1 MRGRSPTT
9 GNTLQAGTMLAG
21 RYQIE
26 KVIGTGGMSVVYS
39 ARDRRFRA
47 INRLCAVKEM
57 FDMLGD
63 GPIRQRAREAF
74 EREANLL
81 ASLNHHAVPKVFDYF
96 TESERHYLVH
106 ELVEGQDLARY
117 LHQRARPV
125 PPDRVID
132 WAVQLSQVLA
142 TLHSATPPIIFRDLK
157 PSNVMLRPD
166 GRIVL
171 IDFGIAKHFQPVQK
185 GTMIGTEGYAPP
197 EQYEGISSPQTDV
210 YALAAT
216 LHQLLTNTDPQE
228 YRPFSFDQRP
238 IRTYNQDVSPELEAV
253 IMRALHQD
261 ASQRWE
267 SMVAFA
273 GALEANRK
281 GSNRGTPAPTLSPTD
296 HTAPI
301 GNPGST
307 DKLDSSPTQ
316 RGTGLLRRIKGRDGG
331 TRPVGPTTTET
342 DDAMTFMRTTPSD
355 GTRPMGSGVQDQ
367 TRPVGSG
374 VTDQTKPV
382 QPPPVAPIS
391 PPMRNIGAMG
401 PTFDLEHRI
410 EGEAAY
416 VPIWTFAT
424 EDEVRST
431 PAFTA
436 ESIFVGSYDTN
447 LYCIDRATGDF
458 RWKYATTGG
467 IPGRPAVWQEVVMV
481 GSEDNSVYGVNRRTG
496 RLEWSSSTRGRVRS
510 SPTVLLDYCIIGS
523 DDGHLYC
530 FTANRGHLVWKANLG
545 APVRSTATV
554 GEKYVFIGTED
565 GTLAA
570 VDFMSGDVM
579 WRVRAN
585 GPIISSPSLAGPRVV
600 AGSMDRTLY
609 AVDQQS
615 GWVVWRI
622 RLSDR
627 IYSSPL
633 VTDEHIY
640 VCAVDGTLFCLDFEW
655 GKEVWKLQLGTQ
667 ITSSPVID
675 DKGILYVGGG
685 DGQLYAINTKKQK
698 IHWRFRTGGP
708 IPGSPRVFDDIAYFG
723 SMDYRVYAVPTK
735 PQPRTY
741 G

>member
-1 MRGRSPTT
+1 MRGRSPTM
-9 GNTLQAGTMLAG
+9 GNTLQSGTMLAG

-26 KVIGTGGMSVVYS
+26 KVIGTGGMSVVYA

-63 GPIRQRAREAF
+63 GPVRQRARESF

-117 LHQRARPV
+117 LHQRSRPV

-132 WAVQLSQVLA
+132 WATQLSQVLA
-142 TLHSATPPIIFRDLK
+142 TLHAATPPIIFRDLK

-238 IRTYNQDVSPELEAV
+238 IRTYNQEVSPDLEAV
-253 IMRALHQD
+253 VMRALAQEP
-261 ASQRWE
+261 SQRWE

-273 GALEANRK
+273 GALEATRK
-281 GSNRGTPAPTLSPTD
+281 GNAGKKPSLSPTD
-296 HTAPI
+296 PTLPI
-301 GNPGST
+301 GEGGNT
-307 DKLDSSPTQ
+307 DKLDSAPTQ

-331 TRPVGPTTTET
+331 TRPVGPTASET
-342 DDAMTFMRTTPSD
+342 GEATTFMRNTPSD
-355 GTRPMGSGVQDQ
+355 GTRPVGSAVPDQ

-374 VTDQTKPV
+374 VTDQTKAV
-382 QPPPVAPIS
+382 QPPIAPQIS
-391 PPMRNIGAMG
+391 QPMRNVGAMG
-401 PTFDLEHRI
+401 PTFDLESRI

-431 PAFTA
+431 PAFTS

-458 RWKYATTGG
+458 RWKFATTGG
-467 IPGRPAVWQEVVMV
+467 IPGRPAVWQEVVVV

-496 RLEWSSSTRGRVRS
+496 RLEWSSATRGRVRS
-510 SPTVLLDYCIIGS
+510 SPTILLDYCIIGS

-530 FTANRGHLVWKANLG
+530 FTAQRGHLVWKANMG

-570 VDFMSGDVM
+570 VDIMSGDVM
-579 WRVRAN
+579 WRMRAN
-585 GPIISSPSLAGPRVV
+585 APIIASPVLAGPRVV

-615 GWVVWRI
+615 GWVVWRV

-627 IYSSPL
+627 VYSSPL
-633 VTDEHIY
+633 VTDEHIF

-655 GKEVWKLQLGTQ
+655 GKEEWKLQLGTQ
-667 ITSSPVID
+667 ITSSPIID
-675 DKGILYVGGG
+675 EQGMLYVGGG
-685 DGQLYAINTKKQK
+685 DGQLYAINTKKRK
-698 IHWRFRTGGP
+698 IQWRFRTGGP
-708 IPGSPRVFDDIAYFG
+708 IPGSPRVFDGIAYFG

>member
-63 GPIRQRAREAF
+63 GPARQRAREAF

-117 LHQRARPV
+117 LHQRSRPV

-132 WAVQLSQVLA
+132 WAIQLSQVLA
-142 TLHSATPPIIFRDLK
+142 TLHAATPPIIFRDLK

-197 EQYEGISSPQTDV
+197 EQYEGIASPQTDI

-238 IRTYNQDVSPELEAV
+238 IRTYNQDVSPDLEAV
-253 IMRALHQD
+253 IMRALAYD
-261 ASQRWE
+261 SANRWE
-267 SMVAFA
+267 TMVAFA

-281 GSNRGTPAPTLSPTD
+281 GANKGSGVLRSPERTTPIGTPNT
-296 HTAPI
+296 
-301 GNPGST
+301 T
-307 DKLDSSPTQ
+307 DKLDTPAAQ
-316 RGTGLLRRIKGRDGG
+316 GGTGLLRRIKGRDGG
-331 TRPVGPTTTET
+331 TRPVGPTASESGEAT
-342 DDAMTFMRTTPSD
+342 TFMRNAPSD
-355 GTRPMGSGVQDQ
+355 GTRPVGSGANDQ
-367 TRPVGSG
+367 TRNVGHSG

-382 QPPPVAPIS
+382 QPPSTPQPVQQPL
-391 PPMRNIGAMG
+391 RHVGGMG
-401 PTFDLEHRI
+401 PTFDLESRI

-436 ESIFVGSYDTN
+436 ESVFIGSYDTN
-447 LYCIDRATGDF
+447 LYCVDRATGDF
-458 RWKYATTGG
+458 RWKFATTGG

-496 RLEWSSSTRGRVRS
+496 RLEWASPTRGRVRS
-510 SPTVLLDYCIIGS
+510 SPTVMLDYCVIGS

-530 FTANRGHLVWKANLG
+530 FTAKRGHLVWKANLG

-554 GEKYVFIGTED
+554 GEKYIFVGTED

-570 VDFMSGDVM
+570 VEMMSGDVM
-579 WRVRAN
+579 WRMRAN
-585 GPIISSPSLAGPRVV
+585 APIISSPALAGARVV

-609 AVDQQS
+609 AADQQS
-615 GWVVWRI
+615 GWVVWRV

-633 VTDEHIY
+633 VTDEHIF
-640 VCAVDGTLFCLDFEW
+640 VFAVDGTLFCLDFEW
-655 GKEVWKLQLGTQ
+655 GKEIWKMQLGTQ
-667 ITSSPVID
+667 TTSSPFMD
-675 DKGILYVGGG
+675 ENGMLYVGGG
-685 DGQLYAINTKKQK
+685 DGHLYAINPKKQK
-698 IHWRFRTGGP
+698 VMWKFRTGGP
-708 IPGSPRVFDDIAYFG
+708 IPGSPRVFDGIAYFG

>member
-9 GNTLQAGTMLAG
+9 GNTLQSGTMLAG

-63 GPIRQRAREAF
+63 GPVRQRAREAF

-117 LHQRARPV
+117 LHQRSRPV

-142 TLHSATPPIIFRDLK
+142 TLHAANPPIIFRDLK

-238 IRTYNQDVSPELEAV
+238 IRTYNQEVSPDLESV
-253 IMRALHQD
+253 IMRALSQEP
-261 ASQRWE
+261 SQRWE

-273 GALEANRK
+273 GALEATRK
-281 GSNRGTPAPTLSPTD
+281 GNGNKKPSLSPTD
-296 HTAPI
+296 PTSPI
-301 GNPGST
+301 GNNAGNT
-307 DKLDSSPTQ
+307 DKLDRSPTQ
-316 RGTGLLRRIKGRDGG
+316 QGTGLLRRIKGRDGG
-331 TRPVGPTTTET
+331 TRPVGPTASESGEAT
-342 DDAMTFMRTTPSD
+342 TFMRTAPSD
-355 GTRPMGSGVQDQ
+355 GTRPVGGAIPDQ

-374 VTDQTKPV
+374 VTDQTKAV
-382 QPPPVAPIS
+382 QPPAAPQAS
-391 PPMRNIGAMG
+391 PPMRNVGGMG
-401 PTFDLEHRI
+401 PTFDLESRI

-431 PAFTA
+431 PAFTS

-447 LYCIDRATGDF
+447 LYCIDRATGEF
-458 RWKYATTGG
+458 RWKFATTGG
-467 IPGRPAVWQEVVMV
+467 IPGRPAVWQEVVVV

-496 RLEWSSSTRGRVRS
+496 RLEWSSATRGRVRS
-510 SPTVLLDYCIIGS
+510 SPTILLDYCVIGS

-530 FTANRGHLVWKANLG
+530 FTAQRGHLLWKANMG

-570 VDFMSGDVM
+570 VDIMSGDVM
-579 WRVRAN
+579 WRMRAN
-585 GPIISSPSLAGPRVV
+585 APIIASPVLAGPRVV
-600 AGSMDRTLY
+600 AGSMDRTVY

-615 GWVVWRI
+615 GWVVWRV

-627 IYSSPL
+627 VYSSPL

-640 VCAVDGTLFCLDFEW
+640 VCSVDGTLFCLDFEW
-655 GKEVWKLQLGTQ
+655 GKEEWKLQLGTQ

-675 DKGILYVGGG
+675 EQGILYVGGG
-685 DGQLYAINTKKQK
+685 DGQLYAVNTKKRK
-698 IHWRFRTGGP
+698 IQWRFRTGGP
-708 IPGSPRVFDDIAYFG
+708 IPGSPRVFDGIAYFG